1 MNKMRDIVVIKI
13 IVQCARINWLK
24 TTNKLIVFSNGNKVD
39 EFLYVANPCYGGDTQ
54 KRANK

>member
-1 MNKMRDIVVIKI
+1 MRDIVVIKI